1 MAWININN
9 FNFLF
14 NSEYG
19 NILIIKLITIIPLI
33 LLGGYHQLKLHNTIV
48 KVASLGESNANIS
61 RNDNIDKNSI
71 DINKNPKKDTIQER
85 NPEKIKANKI
95 DIFGKFSKTIK
106 IESLVAIGVLL
117 VASILTVTSPPT
129 TTSSMS
135 MPSMDEG
142 SHTMVMPD
150 GSVMTMNGVSMSN
163 LMNNGSYVKEV
174 KILNVNTK
182 IEINPFHS
190 GFNTFKITFTDTNG
204 QPYSKIL
211 TVRMIFKNDQAD
223 IGPITTKLTKVSPGV
238 YTIRG
243 GYISQPGEW
252 NVAMAAQRPSDY
264 DLNYRFNPTVNSS
277 SSSSSTMTQ
286 TINSSNNTDKNYN
299 MNNTDSR
306 LCTCI

>member
-1 MAWININN
+1 
-9 FNFLF
+9 
-14 NSEYG
+14 
-19 NILIIKLITIIPLI
+19 
-33 LLGGYHQLKLHNTIV
+33 
-48 KVASLGESNANIS
+48 
-61 RNDNIDKNSI
+61 
-71 DINKNPKKDTIQER
+71 
-85 NPEKIKANKI
+85 
-95 DIFGKFSKTIK
+95 
-106 IESLVAIGVLL
+106 
-117 VASILTVTSPPT
+117 
-129 TTSSMS
+129 MS
-135 MPSMDEG
+135 
-142 SHTMVMPD
+142 D
-150 GSVMTMNGVSMSN
+150 GSVMTMNGISMSN
-163 LMNNGSYVKEV
+163 LKNNSSYVKEV

-238 YTIRG
+238 YTIRE

-277 SSSSSTMTQ
+277 SSSSGLTQ
-286 TINSSNNTDKNYN
+286 TNSSNNADIAYT

-306 LCTCI
+306 FVPVFDYFTLLAITLAVIIGITS

>member
-1 MAWININN
+1 MT
-9 FNFLF
+9 LTR
-14 NSEYG
+14 
-19 NILIIKLITIIPLI
+19 ILKR
-33 LLGGYHQLKLHNTIV
+33 YN
-48 KVASLGESNANIS
+48 
-61 RNDNIDKNSI
+61 RRKNS
-71 DINKNPKKDTIQER
+71 R
-85 NPEKIKANKI
+85 KIKENKI

-142 SHTMVMPD
+142 SHTMVMSD

-163 LMNNGSYVKEV
+163 LKNNRQYVKEV

-223 IGPITTKLTKVSPGV
+223 IGPITTKLDKVSPGV

-286 TINSSNNTDKNYN
+286 TSG
-299 MNNTDSR
+299 
-306 LCTCI
+306 

>member
-1 MAWININN
+1 
-9 FNFLF
+9 
-14 NSEYG
+14 
-19 NILIIKLITIIPLI
+19 
-33 LLGGYHQLKLHNTIV
+33 
-48 KVASLGESNANIS
+48 
-61 RNDNIDKNSI
+61 
-71 DINKNPKKDTIQER
+71 
-85 NPEKIKANKI
+85 
-95 DIFGKFSKTIK
+95 
-106 IESLVAIGVLL
+106 LVAIGVLL
-117 VASILTVTSPPT
+117 VASLLTVTSPPT
-129 TTSSMS
+129 TTASMN

-150 GSVMTMNGVSMSN
+150 GSVMTMNDMF
-163 LMNNGSYVKEV
+163 MNNFKNNNNSYVKEV

-190 GFNTFKITFTDTNG
+190 GFNTIKITFTDTNG
-204 QPYSKIL
+204 QPYSKL
-211 TVRMIFKNDQAD
+211 STVRMIFKNDQAD
-223 IGPITTKLTKVSPGV
+223 IGLITTKVDKVSPGV

-286 TINSSNNTDKNYN
+286 TNSSNGSNNADKASN

-306 LCTCI
+306 VVPVFDSFTLLAITLAVIIGITSYYFNKKSKEKLRKTIELLDHKFFTP